1 MVINQVRAGS
11 LCNQKHRY
19 ENVYDVMCPIQLKI
33 IKIYVA
39 DPQKKET
46 GDMEKKKQ
54 RMRVG
59 GSIEQ

>member
-1 MVINQVRAGS
+1 
-11 LCNQKHRY
+11 
-19 ENVYDVMCPIQLKI
+19 MCPIQLKI

-46 GDMEKKKQ
+46 WDMEKKKQ

-59 GSIEQ
+59 GWIEQ